1 MCQILRAL
9 LVLLKKGIYLIKQIT
24 LADLCKNSVK
34 MIKYHFDRG
43 KLSEKRSFSVL
54 YKNYKKL
61 IKQQL
66 VSSVRAVRNYFQYFS
81 YPFMIFQDNM
91 NCEL

>member
-24 LADLCKNSVK
+24 LADLCE
-34 MIKYHFDRG
+34 M
-43 KLSEKRSFSVL
+43 
-54 YKNYKKL
+54 NYRKL

-91 NCEL
+91 DCEL